1 MKAGWCDNRKLN
13 ISACARS
20 KSMRIGE
27 AQNPGP
33 DFRQSLEELP
43 GLTDHTQRMEA
54 RLLNEFLQWAQGFLA
69 TTTPGTLF
77 DVVPSFLGTALR
89 CYGDIMFQNRGS
101 LANLRHLI
109 LACQRWKPHCRPFMS
124 GAWELVR
131 RWELQEP
138 VNHRLPIPEGVVRGM
153 CSLAWM
159 HGWFEWVGA
168 TLLSFYG
175 GGRVGEVL
183 RCRKFDLILP
193 SDTMEENVVAAF
205 LQLRNFKS
213 YGRQPARV
221 QHMKVSEKT
230 CIRILTPIYAGY
242 DSERILYFG
251 TPSQYRRRW
260 NFL

>member
-101 LANLRHLI
+101 LAKIRHLI
-109 LACQRWKPHCRPFMS
+109 VACQRWKPHCRPFMS
-124 GAWELVR
+124 GSWELVR
-131 RWELQEP
+131 RWEVARASQSQTSNSRGGSSWNVLSC
-138 VNHRLPIPEGVVRGM
+138 VDAWLVRM
-153 CSLAWM
+153 
-159 HGWFEWVGA
+159 
-168 TLLSFYG
+168 G
-175 GGRVGEVL
+175 GSHASV
-183 RCRKFDLILP
+183 
-193 SDTMEENVVAAF
+193 F
-205 LQLRNFKS
+205 LWWR
-213 YGRQPARV
+213 
-221 QHMKVSEKT
+221 T
-230 CIRILTPIYAGY
+230 CWR
-242 DSERILYFG
+242 S
-251 TPSQYRRRW
+251 SSM
-260 NFL
+260 